1 MWLGLGG
8 SFQTHGRPGN
18 FSVSLDLERR
28 EATESF
34 GFRIEY
40 TKMIGEGVFTS
51 SPDLNDNGSPTIGA
65 TYTELF

>member
-8 SFQTHGRPGN
+8 SFQTQGRLGN

-34 GFRIEY
+34 GLGIDY
-40 TKMIGEGVFTS
+40 TKIIGAGVITS
-51 SPDLNDNGSPTIGA
+51 SADLNENGAPSIGV
-65 TYTELF
+65 TYTERF

>member
-8 SFQTHGRPGN
+8 SFQTQGRLGN

-34 GFRIEY
+34 DIGIEY
-40 TKMIGEGVFTS
+40 TKIIGEGVFTS
-51 SPDLNDNGSPTIGA
+51 SPDLNENGSPTIGA
-65 TYTELF
+65 IYTELF